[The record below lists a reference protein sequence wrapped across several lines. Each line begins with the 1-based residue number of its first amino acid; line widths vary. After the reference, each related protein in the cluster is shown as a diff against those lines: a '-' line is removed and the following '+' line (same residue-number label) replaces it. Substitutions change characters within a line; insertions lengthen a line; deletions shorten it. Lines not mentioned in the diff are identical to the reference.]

1 MNQQLITNL
10 DVLIEAS
17 AVFRLETEISMDE
30 AQAKLEALGNQII
43 ERDNEQKTFLVFD
56 TKTNPTEVVWCCDFC
71 NAYSKSEQIIIDH
84 EKECR

>member
-1 MNQQLITNL
+1 MNQQVITNL

-17 AVFRLETEISMDE
+17 AVFKLETGINMDE

-43 ERDNEQKTFLVFD
+43 ERDDDHKTFLVFD
-56 TKTNPTEVVWCCDFC
+56 TKTHPTEIVWCCDFC
-71 NAYSKSEQIIIDH
+71 NAYSKSEQTIIDH